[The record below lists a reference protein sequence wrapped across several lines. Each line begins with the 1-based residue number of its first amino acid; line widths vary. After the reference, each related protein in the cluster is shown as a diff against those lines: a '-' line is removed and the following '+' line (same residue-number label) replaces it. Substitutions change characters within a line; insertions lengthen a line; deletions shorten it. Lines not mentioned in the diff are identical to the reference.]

1 MSKKPKNSRNSFSP
15 EFNSEENDFI
25 LVDLD
30 INQNED
36 DLTLVPLNNFLEDE
50 EVINSL
56 LVPQDL
62 DDKLQND
69 SLSKSKLID
78 DINVNDEF
86 LDTNQFNIGSVEQV
100 DQNVFPGIEG
110 EKVNMTHIYNDLDES
125 ENLKE
130 SINHLILESGYDLD
144 PELFEEIHETIEIHD
159 FRRSHDFE
167 YNLNEQNMFASNK
180 ANLGS
185 EVIITKP
192 DSQFRN
198 QVVDNKSDVHVTI
211 QESIDT
217 KAFNKEKVLSN
228 NTVVPEKMQVNNANV
243 EQELLKKQLSDYEQ
257 KIKKADRITYASLSF
272 GVVALLSVAV
282 IGLIAF
288 NLQSNVSKLTDLNA
302 ILEENMGDFAE
313 KAPPMYM
320 NNNDQTIE
328 QVNPNQPKEINNTQ
342 ASIIEPKNNNPAKK
356 QLEPVITNQNAALEK
371 PVQEKIQPSIDTP
384 PKLSQ
389 PSKEKTQSSSNL
401 AKNNVSTIVKKPAV
415 ITGSIE
421 KKKAL
426 KPSTFENTKPK
437 EIVAKTQ
444 ANEKISI
451 ENKPIVNEPLKA
463 KQQAS
468 IIAPKKEVPGS
479 LKKSSDNTLPVKQNT
494 KPTPIVDNKKP
505 TEVDAASTTSKN
517 KLKPDGTESQW
528 SVNLI
533 AFEDQAIAK
542 SKAAKFIE
550 NGIQVKIT
558 DIKKGNKTWYQL
570 KIKGF
575 KTRESA
581 DSYAVKVKKSQNLN
595 TVSVSQ

>member
-15 EFNSEENDFI
+15 DFNSEENDFI

-62 DDKLQND
+62 DDKLQYD
-69 SLSKSKLID
+69 SLSKAKLID
-78 DINVNDEF
+78 DIDVADEF
-86 LDTNQFNIGSVEQV
+86 LDNNQFNIGSFEQV
-100 DQNVFPGIEG
+100 DQNLFPGIET

-125 ENLKE
+125 EKLKE

-144 PELFEEIHETIEIHD
+144 PELLEEIHETIEIHD

-192 DSQFRN
+192 DSQFSN
-198 QVVDNKSDVHVTI
+198 QVVDNKSDSHVTI

-217 KAFNKEKVLSN
+217 KAFNKEKVLSSIN
-228 NTVVPEKMQVNNANV
+228 VVPEKTQVNNANV
-243 EQELLKKQLSDYEQ
+243 EQEVLKKQLSDYEQ

-272 GVVALLSVAV
+272 GVVALISVAV

-288 NLQSNVSKLTDLNA
+288 NLQSKVSKLSDLNA

-313 KAPPMYM
+313 NAPPMYM

-342 ASIIEPKNNNPAKK
+342 ASIIEPENNNPAKK
-356 QLEPVITNQNAALEK
+356 QLEPVITTQNSALEK
-371 PVQEKIQPSIDTP
+371 PVQEKIKPSIDTP

-389 PSKEKTQSSSNL
+389 TSKEKTQSSSDL
-401 AKNNVSTIVKKPAV
+401 AKNNVSTVVKKPAV

-451 ENKPIVNEPLKA
+451 EKKPIVKEPLKA
-463 KQQAS
+463 KPQAF
-468 IIAPKKEVPGS
+468 IIAPKKEAPGS

-505 TEVDAASTTSKN
+505 TEVDALSTTSKN
-517 KLKPDGTESQW
+517 KLKADGAESQW

-570 KIKGF
+570 KVKGF
-575 KTRESA
+575 KTKESA
-581 DSYAVKVKKSQNLN
+581 ESYAVKVKKSQNLN